1 MYVCV
6 WGGCGR
12 NRWQKEV
19 HRLALKNPRV
29 ARVTVMDEKQRQGT
43 GKMEFD
49 RQLCCACN
57 HILHTAWF
65 EQEDADGECAPIS
78 LGREY

>member
-1 MYVCV
+1 
-6 WGGCGR
+6 
-12 NRWQKEV
+12 
-19 HRLALKNPRV
+19 
-29 ARVTVMDEKQRQGT
+29 MDEKQRQGT